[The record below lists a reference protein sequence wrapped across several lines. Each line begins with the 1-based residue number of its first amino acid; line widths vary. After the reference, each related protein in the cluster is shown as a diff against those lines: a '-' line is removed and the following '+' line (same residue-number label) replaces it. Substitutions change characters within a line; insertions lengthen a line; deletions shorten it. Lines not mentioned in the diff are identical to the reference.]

1 MYRPVLTC
9 RLFRCRTSPIAGGD
23 PAAGILGPVNLP
35 STVPQ
40 HASQLYGRNM
50 ATFLALIVAGGELKI
65 DLADE
70 IVRETLVT
78 RDGEVVHPRVR
89 EALAR

>member
-1 MYRPVLTC
+1 M
-9 RLFRCRTSPIAGGD
+9 
-23 PAAGILGPVNLP
+23 
-35 STVPQ
+35 
-40 HASQLYGRNM
+40 YGRNV

-89 EALAR
+89 EALGLPRAPAPTRPGGSRRSGVGTVIASRV

>member
-1 MYRPVLTC
+1 V
-9 RLFRCRTSPIAGGD
+9 S
-23 PAAGILGPVNLP
+23 ILGPLNLP

-40 HASQLYGRNM
+40 HASQMYGKNV

-65 DLADE
+65 DAGDE
-70 IVRETLVT
+70 IVRETLVA

-89 EALAR
+89 EALGLPVLATAGR